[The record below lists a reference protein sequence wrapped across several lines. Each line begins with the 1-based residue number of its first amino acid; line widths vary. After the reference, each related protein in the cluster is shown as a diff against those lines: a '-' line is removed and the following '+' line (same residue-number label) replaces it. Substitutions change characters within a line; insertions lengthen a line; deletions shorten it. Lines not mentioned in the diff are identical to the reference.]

1 MAALGLP
8 LVLLLGALAELVA
21 GVTRYGPKRRAV
33 EGFSSLWAS
42 IRRARTRR
50 EGATP
55 LELLG
60 AGMVLFAAGLVGA
73 AAVGAAPGSLVI
85 VYLALVAAV
94 AGACLAAAETPDRP
108 AAVRIRARILDAALA
123 EPAAAVALGA
133 VFLRWRAVS
142 LDRIWGVQ
150 EVVGSTYEVG
160 PLLATVGTALAIVA
174 LVGVAALRVLPD
186 PELPRG
192 RSGRP
197 GGGAALLRIGRW
209 AVVGATASLVPS
221 LVAGMDLTTASP
233 DLDLLV
239 WAGTAVVG
247 AALVGSLWGLADR
260 LAPWTRRAILLPAV
274 AALAAAAATL
284 VVLA

>member
-21 GVTRYGPKRRAV
+21 GVTRHGPKRRAV
-33 EGFSSLWAS
+33 EAFPSLWAA

-60 AGMVLFAAGLVGA
+60 AAAALFGAGLVGA
-73 AAVGAAPGSLVI
+73 AVLGAGPGSLAL
-85 VYLALVAAV
+85 VYLALVVTV

-133 VFLRWRAVS
+133 VFLRWRAGS
-142 LDRIWGVQ
+142 LPRIWGAQ

-174 LVGVAALRVLPD
+174 LVAVAALRALPD
-186 PELPRG
+186 PEPSRG
-192 RSGRP
+192 RGGRP

-209 AVVGATASLVPS
+209 AVVGATASLVPA
-221 LVAGMDLTTASP
+221 LVAGMDVTTASP
-233 DLDLLV
+233 SLDLLV
-239 WAGTAVVG
+239 WAGTAAGG
-247 AALVGSLWGLADR
+247 AALVGSLWGMAER
-260 LAPWTRRAILLPAV
+260 LPPWTRRAILLPVA

>member
-21 GVTRYGPKRRAV
+21 GVTRHGPRRRAL
-33 EGFSSLWAS
+33 EAFPSLWAA

-60 AGMVLFAAGLVGA
+60 AGAALFGAGLVGA
-73 AAVGAAPGSLVI
+73 AAVGAGPGSLVL

-94 AGACLAAAETPDRP
+94 AGGCLAAAEVPDRP
-108 AAVRIRARILDAALA
+108 AAVRVRARILDAALA
-123 EPAAAVALGA
+123 EPAAAAALGA
-133 VFLRWRAVS
+133 VFLRWRAES
-142 LDRIWGVQ
+142 LARIWGAQ

-186 PELPRG
+186 PEPPRG
-192 RSGRP
+192 RGGRP

-209 AVVGATASLVPS
+209 AVVGATASLVPA